1 MVKELDLNL
10 TLYQLVQSY
19 PEILDIMFRLG
30 FKEIKAPGMLQTA
43 GRYMTIP
50 KGAKLKEIPLEQIIQ
65 AFENAGFTVVGG
77 K

>member
-1 MVKELDLNL
+1 MKELDLNL